1 MTILII
7 STILFIITLLY
18 IHFSKSKEITKEEY
32 NKKCEKTRQGQLNKL
47 KRQIN
52 RKLNRCYSKF
62 RIESKHNFDEI
73 LIEEYLSKLNF
84 KKVIIRKGYGSDYTA
99 YEFEINE

>member
-1 MTILII
+1 MTTIILLTLI
-7 STILFIITLLY
+7 TIFIILLY
-18 IHFSKSKEITKEEY
+18 VRFSKEITKEEY
-32 NKKCEKTRQGQLNKL
+32 DKRSEKIREKHFNKL

-52 RKLNRCYSKF
+52 RRLNKCYSKF
-62 RIESKHNFDEI
+62 RIESNHNFDEI

-99 YEFEINE
+99 YEFEIND